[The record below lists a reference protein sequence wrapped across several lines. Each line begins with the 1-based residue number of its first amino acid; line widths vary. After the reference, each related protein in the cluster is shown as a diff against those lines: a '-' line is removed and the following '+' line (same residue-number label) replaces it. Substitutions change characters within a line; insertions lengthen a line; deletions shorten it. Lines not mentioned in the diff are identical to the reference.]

1 MAEQATSPIK
11 ALNAIAHGNVKIKT
25 GLNLE
30 STAKSQILP
39 LIVHEFS
46 KAASAMPVIFIKQNA
61 DVEEYQPAGLL
72 GLKPDEN
79 LFYSDSKWTG
89 DYLPAVVTHHPFAM
103 VPTQGEESRLQML
116 INEDSPQISEEEG
129 DALFENDKET
139 EYLTKRKETL
149 GNYFNSMHITREFTR
164 ALAEKD
170 LLIEQTL
177 SVDINGEKVQLNGL
191 FLVDE
196 KKLNEMSDE
205 DHLALRKRGFLAPI
219 YAHLGSLHQ
228 VNRLA
233 RIRSGL

>member
-1 MAEQATSPIK
+1 MASPIK
-11 ALNAIAHGNVKIKT
+11 ALNAAAHGNVKIKT

-30 STAKSQILP
+30 STAKQQILP
-39 LIVHEFS
+39 VIVHEFA
-46 KAASAMPVIFIKQNA
+46 KAASAMPIIFIKPNA
-61 DVEEYQPAGLL
+61 ESTEYQPAALL
-72 GLKPDEN
+72 GLKPEEN
-79 LFYSDSKWTG
+79 LFYGDGKWLG

-103 VPTQGEESRLQML
+103 VPTQGEENRLQML
-116 INEDSPQISEEEG
+116 INEDSAQYNEEDG
-129 DALFENDKET
+129 DALFEDGKET

-149 GNYFNSMHITREFTR
+149 GNYFNSMHVTREFTK
-164 ALAEKD
+164 ALAEKE

-196 KKLNEMSDE
+196 KKLNELPDE
-205 DHLALRKRGFLAPI
+205 EYLELRKRGFLAPI

-233 RIRSGL
+233 RLRSAQ

>member
-1 MAEQATSPIK
+1 MSEQATSPIT
-11 ALNAIAHGNVKIKT
+11 ALNATSHGNVKIKT
-25 GLNLE
+25 GLFLE
-30 STAKSQILP
+30 STANQQILP
-39 LIVHEFS
+39 LIVHEFA
-46 KAASAMPVIFIKQNA
+46 KAGSAMPVIFIKQNA
-61 DVEEYQPAGLL
+61 ESKEYQPAGLL
-72 GLKPDEN
+72 GLKPEEN
-79 LFYSDSKWTG
+79 LFYADEKWQG

-116 INEDSPQISEEEG
+116 INESSAQYGETEG
-129 DALFENDKET
+129 DALFEDGKET
-139 EYLTKRKETL
+139 EYLTKRKESL
-149 GNYFNSMHITREFTR
+149 GNYFNSMQVTREFTK

-196 KKLNEMSDE
+196 KKLNELSDE

-233 RIRSGL
+233 KIRAAL